1 MYWNVSDT
9 VTTNVLVNSEIVF
22 YMDTLE
28 YIGAMSVSPDD
39 GYSGYSS
46 VLKCEIM
53 WLHNSENL
61 QYFDQ

>member
-53 WLHNSENL
+53 
-61 QYFDQ
+61 